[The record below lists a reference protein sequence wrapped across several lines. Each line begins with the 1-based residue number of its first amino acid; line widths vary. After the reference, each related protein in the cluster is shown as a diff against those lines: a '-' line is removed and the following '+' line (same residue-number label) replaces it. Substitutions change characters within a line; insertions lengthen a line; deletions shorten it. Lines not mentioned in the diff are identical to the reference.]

1 MLHRNEYPTVERVDQ
16 LEEGTRCD
24 SIGPHNEFWFISVI
38 ANAAFSPLSSLQR
51 PGPAGGAGEFCSFR
65 ILKGSPTPPTTL
77 LPHPFIIVYPRGI
90 SGFLGLVLFCRE
102 VTGTQM

>member
-1 MLHRNEYPTVERVDQ
+1 MLHRNENPTVERVDQ

-38 ANAAFSPLSSLQR
+38 AYAAFSPLSSLQR
-51 PGPAGGAGEFCSFR
+51 PGSREGGEFRSFR
-65 ILKGSPTPPTTL
+65 ILKSSPTPPIIL

-90 SGFLGLVLFCRE
+90 SGLLGFVLFR
-102 VTGTQM
+102 